1 MRKLNNIWIG
11 TVAGIV
17 LPFISLLIYH
27 AFKFADI
34 SFGEFLASYQKIGV
48 LTHVISLAVIP
59 NLLLFFAFIQMNY
72 LRGARGVLLAT
83 FLFAFAVLIM
93 RFV

>member
-1 MRKLNNIWIG
+1 MWIG
-11 TVAGIV
+11 TVGGIL
-17 LPFISLLIYH
+17 LPFISLFIYH
-27 AFKFADI
+27 AIKFSDI
-34 SFGEFLASYQKIGV
+34 SFSEFLASYARIGV

-59 NLLLFFAFIQMNY
+59 NLLLFFAFIQANF

-83 FLFAFAVLIM
+83 FLFAFAVLII